1 MIVGHRIE
9 RFHVGSELDLYDVQ
23 TTYPNPSVDTYI
35 PFLGE
40 LRDGLHFR
48 PSDSSRE
55 MMDKVAD
62 MKKVFANVEIPT
74 QNGGVI
80 SAWVP
85 AIVMSKRAE
94 MITRV
99 HLLAGPLRGE
109 SSVAAPHILPYNPE
123 TAEAIKKTGQLVYWE
138 KGTV

>member
-1 MIVGHRIE
+1 MHLLHPFLLQKFILKRA
-9 RFHVGSELDLYDVQ
+9 RAQVGSELDLYDVQ

-62 MKKVFANVEIPT
+62 MV
-74 QNGGVI
+74 
-80 SAWVP
+80 
-85 AIVMSKRAE
+85 
-94 MITRV
+94 
-99 HLLAGPLRGE
+99 
-109 SSVAAPHILPYNPE
+109 SSSRFRPQQVV
-123 TAEAIKKTGQLVYWE
+123 LVLSP
-138 KGTV
+138 GL